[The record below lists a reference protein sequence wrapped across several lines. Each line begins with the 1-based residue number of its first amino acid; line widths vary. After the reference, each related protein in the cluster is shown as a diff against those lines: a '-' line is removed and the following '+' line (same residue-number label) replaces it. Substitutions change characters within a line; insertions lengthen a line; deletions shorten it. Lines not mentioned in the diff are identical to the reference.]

1 MIEGREKKNRN
12 FRHDSMDSRVIS
24 PFLSR
29 SRLVFHSTVNGHDDV
44 ASGVETAIIRE
55 EKKKKKVAMKC
66 ALFTSGIGICP
77 EYVRCGDLEPRNWHE
92 WKKKKSI
99 SVPVGCQSLDEQVIL
114 PSNFHRDSFDRT
126 IPLFP
131 PPYLLFIYLL
141 NSYVFISFLN
151 IGYDFSRC
159 I

>member
-1 MIEGREKKNRN
+1 MRY
-12 FRHDSMDSRVIS
+12 
-24 PFLSR
+24 L
-29 SRLVFHSTVNGHDDV
+29 RLGS
-44 ASGVETAIIRE
+44 
-55 EKKKKKVAMKC
+55 
-66 ALFTSGIGICP
+66 
-77 EYVRCGDLEPRNWHE
+77 EYVRNTFVAAISSREIDTSG
-92 WKKKKSI
+92 KKKKSI

-151 IGYDFSRC
+151 IEYDFSRC

>member
-55 EKKKKKVAMKC
+55 DKKKKKSRDEMCVIYVWDRNMSGIRSLRRSRAAKLTRVEKKKKVLACPSVASH
-66 ALFTSGIGICP
+66 LTS
-77 EYVRCGDLEPRNWHE
+77 
-92 WKKKKSI
+92 K
-99 SVPVGCQSLDEQVIL
+99 
-114 PSNFHRDSFDRT
+114 
-126 IPLFP
+126 
-131 PPYLLFIYLL
+131 
-141 NSYVFISFLN
+141 
-151 IGYDFSRC
+151 
-159 I
+159 

>member
-1 MIEGREKKNRN
+1 MSGIRSLR
-12 FRHDSMDSRVIS
+12 
-24 PFLSR
+24 R
-29 SRLVFHSTVNGHDDV
+29 SRAAKLTR
-44 ASGVETAIIRE
+44 VE
-55 EKKKKKVAMKC
+55 
-66 ALFTSGIGICP
+66 
-77 EYVRCGDLEPRNWHE
+77 
-92 WKKKKSI
+92 KKKKSI

>member
-77 EYVRCGDLEPRNWHE
+77 EYVRCGDLEPRN
-92 WKKKKSI
+92 
-99 SVPVGCQSLDEQVIL
+99 
-114 PSNFHRDSFDRT
+114 
-126 IPLFP
+126 
-131 PPYLLFIYLL
+131 
-141 NSYVFISFLN
+141 
-151 IGYDFSRC
+151 
-159 I
+159 

>member
-1 MIEGREKKNRN
+1 
-12 FRHDSMDSRVIS
+12 
-24 PFLSR
+24 
-29 SRLVFHSTVNGHDDV
+29 
-44 ASGVETAIIRE
+44 
-55 EKKKKKVAMKC
+55 MKC

-114 PSNFHRDSFDRT
+114 PSNFHRDSFDRYNSSFSS
-126 IPLFP
+126 PLF
-131 PPYLLFIYLL
+131 LFIYLL

-151 IGYDFSRC
+151 IE
-159 I
+159 